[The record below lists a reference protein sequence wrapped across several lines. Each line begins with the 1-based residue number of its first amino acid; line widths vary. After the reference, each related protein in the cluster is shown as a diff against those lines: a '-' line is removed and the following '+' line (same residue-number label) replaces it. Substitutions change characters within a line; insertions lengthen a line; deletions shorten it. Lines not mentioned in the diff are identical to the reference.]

1 MIKRGI
7 QRQREVRAIVIMKLL
22 NLPTSQLAP
31 IFLGKLKVLMTLK
44 SAAGLRSLVCAL
56 LFSTVLPTAA
66 QAQSD
71 DLTLYPVGKPSLLW
85 LSNDVNVAAIEG
97 IEYESFLGAG
107 ELWSDN
113 WGVSAKLLE
122 NSNDDVFGLPED
134 SEYFNFDVKRRFG
147 AKDKSNIELGLGW
160 QEFSID
166 QQLQASGPKVSVS
179 GRYNFSSAIQLYG
192 ETAYFPELAE
202 QVSDINAS
210 GFEIEAGVLYQ
221 PLPSLS
227 LKAGYRKFSLDFED
241 PITENLGSSSG
252 FLLGSDLSF

>member
-1 MIKRGI
+1 
-7 QRQREVRAIVIMKLL
+7 MKLL
-22 NLPTSQLAP
+22 NLPKDPANNLVAGGSHQGIGYFCGGSHTAKKPAKFSAILCGL
-31 IFLGKLKVLMTLK
+31 IFTL
-44 SAAGLRSLVCAL
+44 L
-56 LFSTVLPTAA
+56 LISNPTR
-66 QAQSD
+66 AQSENFD
-71 DLTLYPVGKPSLLW
+71 VFPVGKPSLLW
-85 LSNDVNVAAIEG
+85 LSDDVNVAAVEG
-97 IEYESFLGAG
+97 IEYESFLGSG

-122 NSNDDVFGLPED
+122 NSENDVFGLPED

-166 QQLQASGPKVSVS
+166 QQLQASGPKVSLS
-179 GRYNFSSAIQLYG
+179 GRYNFSSAVQLYG
-192 ETAYFPELAE
+192 ETAYFPELEE
-202 QVSDINAS
+202 QISDLSAS

-227 LKAGYRKFSLDFED
+227 LKAGYRKFSLDLQD